1 MHFLVCFLR
10 ALSHPIWTPEADERR
25 FLVGLP
31 VTLILIL
38 FLWKRGLLGSL
49 GPYPIL
55 ASFAF
60 WCIAYSIRFWK
71 RLKNRGE
78 LKRALIAPAVFVALL
93 LGVSLC

>member
-1 MHFLVCFLR
+1 MGMRMPR
-10 ALSHPIWTPEADERR
+10 APIWTPEADERR

-60 WCIAYSIRFWK
+60 WCITYSIRFWK
-71 RLKNRGE
+71 RLQNRGD
-78 LKRALIAPAVFVALL
+78 LKRVILASAAFFALL
-93 LGVSLC
+93 LSVTLY